1 MESKLTGTEGQGD
14 VLEGVGPLEP
24 CAGAAR
30 VVLIAVECPGG
41 VRVGVAPDRA
51 VLVLPRLLAGSHR
64 LGGGLEG

>member
-1 MESKLTGTEGQGD
+1 M
-14 VLEGVGPLEP
+14 EGVGPLEP